1 VACSTILSSCAA
13 EASPPASEA
22 KAAAT
27 ITMQSGSLR
36 CCDMATSPSSDEPRR
51 LQWRSPRE
59 GEHETRQKS
68 GASIAVAI
76 ATLVLTIGAPA
87 APSHADDARGAAIGA
102 NACKGQ
108 SACSTNGCSGTNAC
122 KGQGYLE
129 LTKAECETIPS
140 TKFEP
145 EKPD

>member
-1 VACSTILSSCAA
+1 MM
-13 EASPPASEA
+13 P
-22 KAAAT
+22 K
-27 ITMQSGSLR
+27 GR
-36 CCDMATSPSSDEPRR
+36 C
-51 LQWRSPRE
+51 
-59 GEHETRQKS
+59 
-68 GASIAVAI
+68 
-76 ATLVLTIGAPA
+76 
-87 APSHADDARGAAIGA
+87 IGA

-129 LTKAECETIPS
+129 LTKAECEKIPG